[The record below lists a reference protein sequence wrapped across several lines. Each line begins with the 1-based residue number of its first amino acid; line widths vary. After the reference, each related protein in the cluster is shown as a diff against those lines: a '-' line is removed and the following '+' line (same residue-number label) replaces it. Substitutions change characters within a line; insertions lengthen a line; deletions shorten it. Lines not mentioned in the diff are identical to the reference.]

1 MKLKDKIKKLQI
13 KKNKKKKKL
22 ESIGLANQ
30 TFKLQLKS

>member
-13 KKNKKKKKL
+13 KKNKKKKL

>member
-13 KKNKKKKKL
+13 KKKKKKKL